1 MTHEYCLDLE
11 PRNPGLFLACCGLF
25 ELADLLAPGAFA
37 WFAESG
43 RRFHLH
49 TAAALPPTAPYD
61 LDPPPDFGQVPY
73 EKALEPLTLHAAG
86 RALTLDWWLNPMRT
100 DKSILKTWGGQQSSR
115 GVMTELL
122 AQLRP
127 LPCADLLQHRVYAK
141 SRFGVDARSAWD
153 ALDAGYSPNDF
164 NQPGVTYPWV
174 EVLAVIGLQGF
185 RPEALPKRRFRYA
198 VWFAPLPL
206 PAARA
211 AASAP
216 WPGLPAAR
224 FCFELATRGQGYK
237 TFLFAEGEEHE

>member
-1 MTHEYCLDLE
+1 MMHEYSLELD
-11 PRNPGLFLACCGLF
+11 PRNPGMFLACCGLF
-25 ELADLLAPGAFA
+25 ELADLLAPGASACFT
-37 WFAESG
+37 EG
-43 RRFHLH
+43 GHRFHLH
-49 TAAALPPTAPYD
+49 TKADLPPAHFD
-61 LDPPPDFGQVPY
+61 LDPPPDFSQVPY
-73 EKALEPLTLHAAG
+73 EKAIEPLTLRADG

-100 DKSILKTWGGQQSSR
+100 DKSILKTWGGQQTSR

-122 AQLRP
+122 ALLRP
-127 LPCADLLQHRVYAK
+127 LSVAELSHYRVYAK

-185 RPEALPKRRFRYA
+185 HPEEQPKRRFRYS

-216 WPGLPAAR
+216 WPGLLATR
-224 FCFELATRGQGYK
+224 FRFELATRGQGYK
-237 TFLFAEGEEHE
+237 TFLFAQGEDHD